1 MAKRMAQ
8 SSAQTSAAQKYLDIL
23 DLMNFDSVRSSV
35 NVPASLLGEYKRFLA
50 LKVAARDFDASV
62 LSPPQDL
69 DTIWHA
75 HILDTKHYRI
85 VCDALGGNFIH
96 HNPNGGADAVARDA
110 RRQNALT
117 HYEQSFGTAPEC
129 WKCGVRPVL
138 GAQVVQHTNEAKRTR
153 KLPAAEGP
161 PATPPPERPRL
172 GDALEQRQVEM
183 AIVAT
188 ALTPPAVHGSQ
199 LSIGAFVMARY
210 QASAYGPAGT
220 KWFPGWIMAV
230 TNHAQLV
237 TNHSFCI
244 CYEDKDYEVGV
255 VSKYIKL
262 APHQKAVP
270 AWATEQHEKK
280 RREAEAAEQALQRS
294 QAEAA
299 RRLQWRANHLA
310 GDGTIQI
317 RIASQDGAE
326 LSLRITPRTPL
337 SEAFDL
343 ACQRFGVSRK
353 QVRFLFD
360 GERVLDSATPEDLDM
375 EDNDHIYVIVDQV
388 GC

>member
-161 PATPPPERPRL
+161 PATPPPDRPRL

-230 TNHAQLV
+230 TNH
-237 TNHSFCI
+237 SFCI

-294 QAEAA
+294 QAA
-299 RRLQWRANHLA
+299 
-310 GDGTIQI
+310 DGKIQI
-317 RIASQDGAE
+317 RIVSQDGTE

-343 ACQRFGVSRK
+343 ACQRFGLSRK

-360 GERVLDSATPEDLDM
+360 GQRLFDSGIQTPEDLDM
-375 EDNDHIYVIVDQV
+375 EDGDCLDVVVNQM

>member
-23 DLMNFDSVRSSV
+23 NLMNFDSVRSSV

-230 TNHAQLV
+230 TNH
-237 TNHSFCI
+237 SFCI

-280 RREAEAAEQALQRS
+280 RREAEAAEQASLQRS

-310 GDGTIQI
+310 GDGKIQI
-317 RIASQDGAE
+317 RIVSQDGTE
-326 LSLRITPRTPL
+326 LSLRIKGRTPL
-337 SEAFDL
+337 NEAFDL
-343 ACQRFGVSRK
+343 ACQRFGFSRK

-360 GERVLDSATPEDLDM
+360 GNYQSGIQTPEDLDM
-375 EDNDHIYVIVDQV
+375 EDGDCVDVVVAQV

>member
-23 DLMNFDSVRSSV
+23 NLMNFDSVRSSV

-230 TNHAQLV
+230 TNH
-237 TNHSFCI
+237 SFCI

-280 RREAEAAEQALQRS
+280 RRKAEAVEQASLQRS

-310 GDGTIQI
+310 GDGKIQI
-317 RIASQDGAE
+317 RIVSQDGTE
-326 LSLRITPRTPL
+326 LSLRIKGRTPL
-337 SEAFDL
+337 NEAFDL
-343 ACQRFGVSRK
+343 ACQRFGFSRK

-360 GERVLDSATPEDLDM
+360 GNYQSGIQTPEDLDM
-375 EDNDHIYVIVDQV
+375 EDGDCVDVVVAQV

>member
-1 MAKRMAQ
+1 MKKRLAQ

-280 RREAEAAEQALQRS
+280 RREAEAAEQASLQRS
-294 QAEAA
+294 QAA
-299 RRLQWRANHLA
+299 
-310 GDGTIQI
+310 DGKIQI
-317 RIASQDGAE
+317 RIVSQDGTE

-343 ACQRFGVSRK
+343 ACQRFGLSRK

-360 GERVLDSATPEDLDM
+360 GQRLFDSGIQTPEDLDM
-375 EDNDHIYVIVDQV
+375 KDGDCVDVVVAQV

>member
-1 MAKRMAQ
+1 MKKRLAQ
-8 SSAQTSAAQKYLDIL
+8 SSAQTSAAQKCLDIL

-35 NVPASLLGEYKRFLA
+35 NVPASLLDEYKRFLA

-75 HILDTKHYRI
+75 HILDTNHYRI

-110 RRQNALT
+110 RRQTALT

-129 WKCGVRPVL
+129 WKRGVRPVL
-138 GAQVVQHTNEAKRTR
+138 GAQQVPQAVQHTNEAKRAR
-153 KLPAAEGP
+153 NSPAAEAGP

-183 AIVAT
+183 AIMVT
-188 ALTPPAVHGSQ
+188 APTAPAVHGSQ
-199 LSIGAFVMARY
+199 LFVGAFVMARY
-210 QASAYGPAGT
+210 QASTHGPAVT
-220 KWFPGWIMAV
+220 KWFPGWIMAA
-230 TNHAQLV
+230 TND
-237 TNHSFCI
+237 SFCI

-262 APHQKAVP
+262 APHQKVVP

-280 RREAEAAEQALQRS
+280 RREAEAAGQ
-294 QAEAA
+294 
-299 RRLQWRANHLA
+299 
-310 GDGTIQI
+310 TIQI
-317 RIASQDGAE
+317 KMVSQDGTV
-326 LSLRITPRTPL
+326 LFVKLKGRTPL
-337 SEAFDL
+337 SRAFDV
-343 ACQRFGVSRK
+343 ACQRFGISREK
-353 QVRFLFD
+353 LRFMFD
-360 GERVLDSATPEDLDM
+360 GNVIYDGNTTPQDLEM
-375 EDNDHIYVIVDQV
+375 EDGDTLDVVVAQA

>member
-23 DLMNFDSVRSSV
+23 NLMNFDSVRSSV

-50 LKVAARDFDASV
+50 LKVAARDFDASA

-161 PATPPPERPRL
+161 PATPPPDRPRL

-220 KWFPGWIMAV
+220 KWFPGWIMA
-230 TNHAQLV
+230 V

-317 RIASQDGAE
+317 RIVSQDGTE
-326 LSLRITPRTPL
+326 LSLRIKGRTPL

>member
-1 MAKRMAQ
+1 MKKRLAQ
-8 SSAQTSAAQKYLDIL
+8 SSAQTSAAQKCLDIL

-75 HILDTKHYRI
+75 HILDTNHYRI
-85 VCDALGGNFIH
+85 VCDALGGFFIH
-96 HNPNGGADAVARDA
+96 HNPNGGADAVARDS
-110 RRQNALT
+110 RRQTALT

-129 WKCGVRPVL
+129 WKRGVRPVL
-138 GAQVVQHTNEAKRTR
+138 GAQQVPQAVQHTNEAKRAR
-153 KLPAAEGP
+153 NSPAAEAGP

-183 AIVAT
+183 AIMVT
-188 ALTPPAVHGSQ
+188 APTAPAVHGSQ
-199 LSIGAFVMARY
+199 LFVGAFVMARY
-210 QASAYGPAGT
+210 QASTHGPAVT
-220 KWFPGWIMAV
+220 KWFPGWIMAA
-230 TNHAQLV
+230 TND
-237 TNHSFCI
+237 SFCI

-262 APHQKAVP
+262 APHQKVVP

-280 RREAEAAEQALQRS
+280 RRKAEAAGQAALQRS

-299 RRLQWRANHLA
+299 RRLQQRAT
-310 GDGTIQI
+310 GDETIQI
-317 RIASQDGAE
+317 KMVSQDGTE
-326 LSLRITPRTPL
+326 LYFKLKGRTPL
-337 SEAFDL
+337 SQAFDV
-343 ACQRFGVSRK
+343 ACQRFGISREK
-353 QVRFLFD
+353 LRFLFD
-360 GERVLDSATPEDLDM
+360 GNVIYDGNTTPQDLEM
-375 EDNDHIYVIVDQV
+375 EDGDTLDVVVAQA

>member
-23 DLMNFDSVRSSV
+23 NLMNFDSVRSSV

-230 TNHAQLV
+230 TNH
-237 TNHSFCI
+237 SFCI

-310 GDGTIQI
+310 GDGKIQI
-317 RIASQDGAE
+317 RIVSQDGTE
-326 LSLRITPRTPL
+326 LSLRIKGRTPL
-337 SEAFDL
+337 NEAFDL
-343 ACQRFGVSRK
+343 ACQRFGFSRK

-360 GERVLDSATPEDLDM
+360 GNYQSGIQTPEDLDM
-375 EDNDHIYVIVDQV
+375 EDGDCVDVVVAMV